1 MADIGNFPTDLQGH
15 KINPLIQLPT
25 GDDAPKEINM
35 LVETP
40 MGSINKYEFHT
51 ATGLLKLDRV
61 LYEKLPYP
69 VEYGAIPQ
77 TWDED
82 NDLLDVMCLVTYPT
96 FPGCLISVRPI
107 GVMLFNDGGEK
118 DDKILAVPVDD
129 IRFKNIKSIDDLSDH
144 QKDEIAF
151 FFERYKD
158 LQFKYKGQTDKKV
171 VVEGWGGV
179 EKAYEVIK
187 EATELFK
194 TTFLMDED
202 ECECEDGCCEDC
214 KECEDCDC
222 DCEDGKCTCECKD
235 GTCECGKEETVEEKK

>member
-1 MADIGNFPTDLQGH
+1 MADIANIED
-15 KINPLIQLPT
+15 KIFKKKMNPLFGLPI

-51 ATGLLKLDRV
+51 KTGLIKLDRV
-61 LYEKLPYP
+61 LFEKLPYP
-69 VEYGAIPQ
+69 IEYGAIPQ

-82 NDLLDVMCLVTYPT
+82 NDLLDVMCLITYPT

-107 GVMLFNDGGEK
+107 GVMLFNDSGEK

-129 IRFKNIKSIDDLSDH
+129 IRFKHIKSIDDISEH

-171 VVEGWGGV
+171 IVEGWGGI
-179 EKAYEVIK
+179 EKAYTIIE
-187 EATELFK
+187 EASKLFK
-194 TTFLMDED
+194 ETF
-202 ECECEDGCCEDC
+202 
-214 KECEDCDC
+214 
-222 DCEDGKCTCECKD
+222 
-235 GTCECGKEETVEEKK
+235 KEE

>member
-1 MADIGNFPTDLQGH
+1 MADIAKIEDKIFRTM
-15 KINPLIQLPT
+15 INPLFTLPT
-25 GDDAPKEINM
+25 GDDAPNEINM

-40 MGSINKYEFHT
+40 MGSINKFEFHT
-51 ATGLLKLDRV
+51 KTGMIKLDRV
-61 LYEKLPYP
+61 LFEKLPYP
-69 VEYGAIPQ
+69 IEYGAIPQ

-107 GVMLFNDGGEK
+107 GVMLFNDSGEK

-129 IRFKNIKSIDDLSDH
+129 IRYKHIKTIDDITMH

-171 VVEGWGGV
+171 VVEGWGDTK
-179 EKAYEVIK
+179 KAYTIIK
-187 EATELFK
+187 EAEQLFK
-194 TTFLMDED
+194 KTFSQD
-202 ECECEDGCCEDC
+202 
-214 KECEDCDC
+214 KN
-222 DCEDGKCTCECKD
+222 
-235 GTCECGKEETVEEKK
+235 

>member
-1 MADIGNFPTDLQGH
+1 MADIANLPDKVH
-15 KINPLIQLPT
+15 KKKINPLFGLPM
-25 GDDAPKEINM
+25 GDNVPEEINM

-51 ATGLLKLDRV
+51 KTGLIKLDRV
-61 LYEKLPYP
+61 LFEKLPYP
-69 VEYGAIPQ
+69 IEYGAIPQ

-82 NDLLDVMCLVTYPT
+82 EDLLDVMCLVTYPT

-107 GVMLFNDGGEK
+107 GVMLFNDSGEK

-129 IRFKNIKSIDDLSDH
+129 IRYKHIKSIEDLSQH

-171 VVEGWGGV
+171 VVEGWGDV
-179 EKAYEVIK
+179 EKANEIIK
-187 EATELFK
+187 EAGELFQK
-194 TTFLMDED
+194 TFNTED
-202 ECECEDGCCEDC
+202 DD
-214 KECEDCDC
+214 
-222 DCEDGKCTCECKD
+222 
-235 GTCECGKEETVEEKK
+235 

>member
-1 MADIGNFPTDLQGH
+1 MADIANLENRVYR
-15 KINPLIQLPT
+15 KKRNPLFALPM
-25 GDDAPKEINM
+25 GDDAPREINM

-51 ATGLLKLDRV
+51 NTGLIKLDRV
-61 LYEKLPYP
+61 LFEKLPYP
-69 VEYGAIPQ
+69 IEYGAIPQ

-82 NDLLDVMCLVTYPT
+82 EDLLDVMCLVTYPT

-107 GVMLFNDGGEK
+107 GVMLFNDSGEK

-129 IRFKNIKSIDDLSDH
+129 IRFKNIKSIDDISQH

-171 VVEGWGGV
+171 SVEGWGGV
-179 EKAYEVIK
+179 DKAYEIIA
-187 EATELFK
+187 EAGELFQK
-194 TTFLMDED
+194 TFTQKDED
-202 ECECEDGCCEDC
+202 
-214 KECEDCDC
+214 
-222 DCEDGKCTCECKD
+222 
-235 GTCECGKEETVEEKK
+235 

>member
-1 MADIGNFPTDLQGH
+1 MADIDNFSNDLRRT
-15 KINPLIQLPT
+15 KINPLVTLPV
-25 GDDAPKEINM
+25 GDDAPKKINM

-61 LYEKLPYP
+61 LFEKIPYP

-82 NDLLDVMCLVTYPT
+82 NDLLDVMCLITYPT

-107 GVMLFNDGGEK
+107 GVMIFNDSGEK

-129 IRFKNIKSIDDLSDH
+129 IRFKNINSIDDLTDH
-144 QKDEIAF
+144 QKDEITF

-171 VVEGWGGV
+171 VVEGWEGV
-179 EKAYEVIK
+179 EKAYEII
-187 EATELFK
+187 EAANKLFLK
-194 TTFLMDED
+194 TFKNNE
-202 ECECEDGCCEDC
+202 ECECDECCECDKCDNCKKCDC
-214 KECEDCDC
+214 KDCKCEEGKCDCKDCDC
-222 DCEDGKCTCECKD
+222 SNK
-235 GTCECGKEETVEEKK
+235 KE

>member
-1 MADIGNFPTDLQGH
+1 MADIANLKDEIFF
-15 KINPLIQLPT
+15 KKMNPLFGLPI

-51 ATGLLKLDRV
+51 KTGLIKLDRV
-61 LYEKLPYP
+61 LFEKLPYP
-69 VEYGAIPQ
+69 IEYGAIPQ

-82 NDLLDVMCLVTYPT
+82 EDLLDVMSLVTYPT

-107 GVMLFNDGGEK
+107 GVMLFNDSGEK

-129 IRFKNIKSIDDLSDH
+129 IRYKHIKSISDISEH

-171 VVEGWGGV
+171 VVEGWGDV
-179 EKAYEVIK
+179 EQAYEIIK
-187 EATELFK
+187 EACELFK
-194 TTFLMDED
+194 KTF
-202 ECECEDGCCEDC
+202 
-214 KECEDCDC
+214 KIS
-222 DCEDGKCTCECKD
+222 
-235 GTCECGKEETVEEKK
+235 

>member
-1 MADIGNFPTDLQGH
+1 MADIANLKDEVSKNML
-15 KINPLIQLPT
+15 NPLFMLPI
-25 GDDAPKEINM
+25 GDDPPHTINM

-51 ATGLLKLDRV
+51 NTGLLKLDRV
-61 LYEKLPYP
+61 LFEKLPYP
-69 VEYGAIPQ
+69 IEYGAIPQ

-96 FPGCLISVRPI
+96 FPGCLLSVRPI
-107 GVMLFNDGGEK
+107 GVMLFNDSGEK
-118 DDKILAVPVDD
+118 DDKILAVPADD
-129 IRFKNIKSIDDLSDH
+129 IRYKHIKTIDDISEH

-179 EKAYEVIK
+179 EKANEIIE
-187 EATELFK
+187 EAGKLFK
-194 TTFLMDED
+194 KSLSSQN
-202 ECECEDGCCEDC
+202 
-214 KECEDCDC
+214 KII
-222 DCEDGKCTCECKD
+222 
-235 GTCECGKEETVEEKK
+235 

>member
-1 MADIGNFPTDLQGH
+1 MADIANLDDKVQKQMMNSLFE
-15 KINPLIQLPT
+15 LPV

-40 MGSINKYEFHT
+40 MGSINKFEFHT
-51 ATGLLKLDRV
+51 KTGILKLDRV

-69 VEYGAIPQ
+69 LEYGAIPQ

-82 NDLLDVMCLVTYPT
+82 DDLLDVMCLVTYPT

-107 GVMLFNDGGEK
+107 GVMLFDDGGEK

-129 IRFKNIKSIDDLSDH
+129 IRFKEIENIKDITDH
-144 QKDEIAF
+144 RRDEVGF

-171 VVEGWGGV
+171 EVKGWGDKK
-179 EKAYEVIK
+179 KAYEII
-187 EATELFK
+187 EGAQTLFK
-194 TTFLMDED
+194 
-202 ECECEDGCCEDC
+202 
-214 KECEDCDC
+214 
-222 DCEDGKCTCECKD
+222 
-235 GTCECGKEETVEEKK
+235 KKFSSE

>member
-1 MADIGNFPTDLQGH
+1 MADIANLKDKVYFD
-15 KINPLIQLPT
+15 KMNPLFGLPL
-25 GDDAPKEINM
+25 GDDSPKEINM

-51 ATGLLKLDRV
+51 NTGLIKLDRV
-61 LYEKLPYP
+61 LFEKLPYP
-69 VEYGAIPQ
+69 IEYGAIPQ

-82 NDLLDVMCLVTYPT
+82 QDLLDVMCLVTYPT

-107 GVMLFNDGGEK
+107 GVMLFNDSGEK

-129 IRFKNIKSIDDLSDH
+129 IRYKHIKTIEDISTH

-179 EKAYEVIK
+179 EEAYKIIE
-187 EATELFK
+187 EASKLFK
-194 TTFLMDED
+194 KTFKVD
-202 ECECEDGCCEDC
+202 
-214 KECEDCDC
+214 
-222 DCEDGKCTCECKD
+222 
-235 GTCECGKEETVEEKK
+235 

>member
-1 MADIGNFPTDLQGH
+1 MADIANFAPKTLTTMV
-15 KINPLIQLPT
+15 NPLFELPV
-25 GDDAPKEINM
+25 GDDAPNEINM

-51 ATGLLKLDRV
+51 NSGLLKLDRV
-61 LYEKLPYP
+61 LFEKLPYP

-82 NDLLDVMCLVTYPT
+82 GDLLDVMSLISYPT

-107 GVMLFNDGGEK
+107 GVMMFNDSGEK

-129 IRFKNIKSIDDLSDH
+129 IRFKHIKSIKDLSPH
-144 QKDEIAF
+144 QVDEIGF

-171 VVEGWGGV
+171 IVEGWEGI
-179 EKAYEVIK
+179 EKAHAIIA
-187 EATELFK
+187 EAQELFK
-194 TTFLMDED
+194 KTF
-202 ECECEDGCCEDC
+202 
-214 KECEDCDC
+214 K
-222 DCEDGKCTCECKD
+222 
-235 GTCECGKEETVEEKK
+235 